1 MDTRFLAQ
9 LRLAEFP
16 QRNLDTVP
24 TCADLIEGCGAALQR
39 VEWNRPA
46 TEWTA
51 YSRDGSAYGGQTPED
66 ALANLWLATHRQFDR
81 ETIL

>member
-1 MDTRFLAQ
+1 MNTQFLAQ
-9 LRLAEFP
+9 LRIAGFP
-16 QRNLDTVP
+16 QRNPDRVP
-24 TCADLIEGCGAALQR
+24 TCAELIEGCGETLQR

-51 YSRDGSAYGGQTPED
+51 YCRDGSIYAGQTPED

-81 ETIL
+81 ETML

>member
-1 MDTRFLAQ
+1 MNTQFLAQ
-9 LRLAEFP
+9 LRIAGFP
-16 QRNLDTVP
+16 QRNPDTVP
-24 TCADLIEGCGAALQR
+24 TCAELIEGCGETLQR

-51 YSRDGSAYGGQTPED
+51 YCRDGSIYAGQTPED

-81 ETIL
+81 ETML

>member
-1 MDTRFLAQ
+1 MNTQFLAQ
-9 LRLAEFP
+9 LRIAGFP
-16 QRNLDTVP
+16 QRNPDTVP
-24 TCADLIEGCGAALQR
+24 TCAELIEGCGETLQR
-39 VEWNRPA
+39 IEWNRPA

-51 YSRDGSAYGGQTPED
+51 YCRDGSIYAGQTPED

>member
-9 LRLAEFP
+9 LRLAGFP
-16 QRNLDTVP
+16 QRNPDAVP
-24 TCADLIEGCGAALQR
+24 TCAELIEGCGEALQS
-39 VEWNRPA
+39 VEWNRSA

-51 YSRDGSAYGGQTPED
+51 YSRDGSIYAGRTPED

-81 ETIL
+81 LTML